1 MLPFPGTYSSFCP
14 NKRSNDATVNR
25 AQLNQRDTDA
35 VNVAQVNRVAACIV
49 DRPVADNSPT
59 SRVVRSTRPSA
70 EDTQPAGTDIVCNA
84 SREVEVEFPFS
95 VFPRVAKI
103 NFVHDC
109 SVNVRLSP
117 LQYSDVFVNGVKC
130 RALQDSGSQLSLISQ
145 AVCDRVKAE
154 VCGHIQLQGVVG
166 DPVRAPLVDVV
177 INPCDG
183 PAFISKAVGTE
194 GIHIRCG
201 VVSLVAVDHDVILT
215 TDVIEA
221 LSQIPVASV
230 GNMQVCECALMR

>member
-1 MLPFPGTYSSFCP
+1 M
-14 NKRSNDATVNR
+14 
-25 AQLNQRDTDA
+25 
-35 VNVAQVNRVAACIV
+35 NRVATCIV
-49 DRPVADNSPT
+49 DRPAADNSRT

-70 EDTQPAGTDIVCNA
+70 EDIQPAGTDIVCNA

-117 LQYSDVFVNGVKC
+117 LQYTDVFVNGVKC
-130 RALQDSGSQLSLISQ
+130 RALQDSGAQLPLISQ
-145 AVCDRVKAE
+145 SICDRVKAE

-177 INPCDG
+177 INSCDG
-183 PAFISKAVGTE
+183 PDFISKAVGTE
-194 GIHIRCG
+194 GIHIRAAYRDWVCNDKPN
-201 VVSLVAVDHDVILT
+201 LMQC
-215 TDVIEA
+215 
-221 LSQIPVASV
+221 LSQ
-230 GNMQVCECALMR
+230 

>member
-1 MLPFPGTYSSFCP
+1 M
-14 NKRSNDATVNR
+14 
-25 AQLNQRDTDA
+25 
-35 VNVAQVNRVAACIV
+35 
-49 DRPVADNSPT
+49 
-59 SRVVRSTRPSA
+59 
-70 EDTQPAGTDIVCNA
+70 
-84 SREVEVEFPFS
+84 
-95 VFPRVAKI
+95 FPRVAKI

-130 RALQDSGSQLSLISQ
+130 RALQDSGAQLSLISQ

-166 DPVRAPLVDVV
+166 DPVRVPLVDVV
-177 INPCDG
+177 INSRDG
-183 PAFISKAVGTE
+183 PDFISKAVGTE

-230 GNMQVCECALMR
+230 CDMPVCVDEVNECDDSCEVNATKNVRSPSLCLLARHPRFFLIV